1 MAKHLCIQSLDKF
14 FHNVQ
19 ILEIPGSTNATKTLP
34 ALIPDLKTKKQH
46 HTRPHHP
53 IAGLLQRT
61 GGRSS
66 LKCRNH
72 VSLELGLTETSPF

>member
-19 ILEIPGSTNATKTLP
+19 IVEIPGSTNATKTLP
-34 ALIPDLKTKKQH
+34 ALNSRAQKN
-46 HTRPHHP
+46 HTRPHHS
-53 IAGLLQRT
+53 IASLLQRT

-72 VSLELGLTETSPF
+72 VLLELGLAES